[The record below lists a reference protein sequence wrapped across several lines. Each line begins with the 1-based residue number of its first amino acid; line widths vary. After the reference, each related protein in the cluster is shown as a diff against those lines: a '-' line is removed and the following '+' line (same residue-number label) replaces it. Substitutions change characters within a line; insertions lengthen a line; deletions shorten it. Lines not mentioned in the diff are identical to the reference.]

1 MVNTIVYINGT
12 MVDNITGIQ
21 ADISTNNTAFGMT
34 SVRVDYETPDGVCTL
49 SSETIIVHGELGI
62 TYCVILPV
70 LALAVLL
77 VNCSTY
83 TSWRTKLFLPNV
95 STTLCGLLQWQ
106 SEEDHAEW
114 LKHLARII

>member
-77 VNCSTY
+77 VIVLHTLAGELNYSCQTFQPLCVVFFSGKVK
-83 TSWRTKLFLPNV
+83 RT
-95 STTLCGLLQWQ
+95 TQ
-106 SEEDHAEW
+106 SG
-114 LKHLARII
+114 